1 MQVLRGANM
10 FLVLSSYMY
19 KYRQFKPDMIIV
31 HEGINDCY
39 AYMGEIY
46 SPDYTHLRTNITE
59 LKEPSYFVKKLL
71 RSNLLSLFIIG
82 FNYQGAFM
90 INKIV
95 DDKKYPQWYICKK
108 NNCDYYLKEHNAFY
122 QNSVMLNSIAKNDS
136 CNILYFPMIVNPV
149 EFVNPSNAA
158 FKNGILKH
166 SEFWKELSNN
176 RDVKFADISATAI
189 DSKYFLDGTHL
200 NGAGNEIKAN
210 LLVDKCILSD
220 LFKDTWKCNL
230 NCIK

>member
-1 MQVLRGANM
+1 M

-108 NNCDYYLKEHNAFY
+108 
-122 QNSVMLNSIAKNDS
+122 I
-136 CNILYFPMIVNPV
+136 IV
-149 EFVNPSNAA
+149 
-158 FKNGILKH
+158 I
-166 SEFWKELSNN
+166 
-176 RDVKFADISATAI
+176 II
-189 DSKYFLDGTHL
+189 
-200 NGAGNEIKAN
+200 
-210 LLVDKCILSD
+210 
-220 LFKDTWKCNL
+220 
-230 NCIK
+230 